1 MVQSLGFRGLFLILK
16 NGFQKLRFFVYDLG
30 VEVVM

>member
-1 MVQSLGFRGLFLILK
+1 MVQSLGFRVLLLNLK
-16 NGFQKLRFFVYDLG
+16 NGFQKLRLCVYGLG